1 MLRFRWVVLAILSGV
16 VSAGCGGSN
25 VGELTAEVQQLKDR
39 VAELEA
45 NRQALE
51 AELTA
56 AQADLA
62 RMEEI
67 RKGYETARAE
77 LQQNMA
83 KLAPMLGLTGSPL
96 PPFEQLSDSSWVS
109 GFARSEEITSGLKD
123 LEQQFRGLL
132 EATGGLPVVPKPP
145 ADDEAP

>member
-1 MLRFRWVVLAILSGV
+1 MLRFRWVVLAALSAV

-25 VGELTAEVQQLKDR
+25 VAELTAEVQQLKGQ

-45 NRQALE
+45 NRGALE

-67 RKGYETARAE
+67 RKGYETARVE
-77 LQQNMA
+77 FQKNMA
-83 KLAPMLGLTGSPL
+83 KLAPVLGLTGSPL

-109 GFARSEEITSGLKD
+109 RFAPSEEMTSGLKD

-132 EATGGLPVVPKPP
+132 EATGGLPGIPKSP